1 MFEIEICTKKGFK
14 NSHGEHVL
22 SDISGIGI
30 EGITEVEYSPLY
42 VIDGDITSAEAE
54 TIALELLSDKIIETY
69 TCRYEKPCVE
79 ESLKTGFSAGIA
91 VSKTAAFA
99 DPVISPRSAFFVIEV
114 WYKKGVTDTVSESV
128 IKAVKDLGIEK
139 EIKVKTGHRHYLYG
153 KVSKTVLNYIATK
166 LLANT
171 LVQEYVVQYNEIY
184 N

>member
-30 EGITEVEYSPLY
+30 EGITEVEYSSLY
-42 VIDGDITSAEAE
+42 VIDGSITSEEAE
-54 TIALELLSDKIIETY
+54 TIALELLSDKITETY
-69 TCRYEKPCVE
+69 ICRYEKPHVE
-79 ESLKTGFSAGIA
+79 ESLNTGFSTDIF
-91 VSKTAAFA
+91 VSKAAA
-99 DPVISPRSAFFVIEV
+99 CIDSVIRPRSTFFVIEV

-139 EIKVKTGHRHYLYG
+139 EIKVKTGHRYYLCG
-153 KVSKTVLNYIATK
+153 KVSRAVLNDIATK

-171 LVQEYVVQYNEIY
+171 LVQEYVVQ
-184 N
+184 

>member
-1 MFEIEICTKKGFK
+1 MFEIEVCAKKGFK

-42 VIDGDITSAEAE
+42 VIDGGITPVEAE
-54 TIALELLSDKIIETY
+54 TIALELLSDKITETY
-69 TCRYEKPCVE
+69 ICRYEKQYVE
-79 ESLKTGFSAGIA
+79 EPLKIGFSTSTA
-91 VSKTAAFA
+91 VSKTAAIA
-99 DPVISPRSAFFVIEV
+99 DSVIRPRTSLFVIEV

-139 EIKVKTGHRHYLYG
+139 EIKVKTGYRYYLYG
-153 KVSKTVLNYIATK
+153 KVSQPVLNDIATK

-171 LVQEYVVQYNEIY
+171 LIQEYVVQ
-184 N
+184 

>member
-1 MFEIEICTKKGFK
+1 MFEIEIRTKKGFK

-42 VIDGDITSAEAE
+42 VIDGGITSVEAG
-54 TIALELLSDKIIETY
+54 TIALELLSDKITETY
-69 TCRYEKPCVE
+69 ICRYEEQSVG
-79 ESLKTGFSAGIA
+79 ESLRTKSSAGID
-91 VSKTAAFA
+91 VSKTVTCA
-99 DPVISPRSAFFVIEV
+99 DSAICPHSAFFVIEV

-139 EIKVKTGHRHYLYG
+139 EIKVKTGHKYYLYG
-153 KVSKTVLNYIATK
+153 KVSQTVLNDIATK

-171 LVQEYVVQYNEIY
+171 LVQEYVAQ
-184 N
+184 